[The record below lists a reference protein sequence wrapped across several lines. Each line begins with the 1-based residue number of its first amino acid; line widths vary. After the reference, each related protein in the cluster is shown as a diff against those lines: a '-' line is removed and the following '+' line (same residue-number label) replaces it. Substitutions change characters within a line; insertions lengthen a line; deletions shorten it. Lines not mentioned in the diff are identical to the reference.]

1 MIRKTKERSYLFP
14 IITIVNIIKRQL
26 NRLWVHSMQILPP
39 TLLNIIHKPQK
50 VNLSESATLFL
61 VLVRLCLLLKKH
73 TNGFLSNSISL
84 TICLQPCWWHSKKIL
99 KVQLTILLTTNF
111 FSKSVTILETNIL
124 VLLLTP
130 QFKDSDLQSITNSS
144 WTVI

>member
-26 NRLWVHSMQILPP
+26 NRLWVHSMRILPL

-61 VLVRLCLLLKKH
+61 ALVRLCLLLKKH

-99 KVQLTILLTTNF
+99 KVPLTILLTTNF
-111 FSKSVTILETNIL
+111 FSRLVTILETNIL